1 MGTRYVYKNVKKFD
15 GFTAFLGSDRDGIAK
30 SPLLMRATLFA
41 IISLPLFGVAWA
53 ASLQNTDS
61 QA

>member
-1 MGTRYVYKNVKKFD
+1 MGTRYVYENVKNFD

-30 SPLLMRATLFA
+30 SPMLMRATLFA

-53 ASLQNTDS
+53 A
-61 QA
+61 